1 MKIYDMMTFLRDE
14 TADNLEVFDEM
25 LNMYG
30 VDHIFMEL
38 TDEEMAKNDE
48 YVLKVVYLSEEEMT
62 FDLVVLLFAKTVLN
76 RSDEQIKTAM
86 RKVAA

>member
-1 MKIYDMMTFLRDE
+1 MKIYDMMTFLREE

-38 TDEEMAKNDE
+38 TEEEMDKNDE
-48 YVLKVVYLSEEEMT
+48 YVLKVVYLSEAEMT

-76 RSDEQIKTAM
+76 RTDEQIKTAM
-86 RKVAA
+86 KKMAA

>member
-1 MKIYDMMTFLRDE
+1 MKIYDMMTFLHDE

-48 YVLKVVYLSEEEMT
+48 YVLKVVYLAEEEMT